1 MVVGSRTESGDVSA
15 ISSKDR
21 STVKSIKEV
30 VGNHSE
36 SDIYA
41 VLRETNMDPDEATQK
56 LLNQGVVFSSLR
68 FRFYGIRL
76 ISCWFLLVEFDGLR

>member
-1 MVVGSRTESGDVSA
+1 MVVGSRPESGDVSA
-15 ISSKDR
+15 ISSKVR

-41 VLRETNMDPDEATQK
+41 VLRETNMDPDEAAQK
-56 LLNQGVVFSSLR
+56 LLNQGVVFSFSTV
-68 FRFYGIRL
+68 
-76 ISCWFLLVEFDGLR
+76 LVLCDSAYVVLFFVG